1 MKKTILSAALLL
13 SFSAAPW
20 QAIGTGAAWAA
31 GPAKPRA
38 ILVVNGK
45 AITSDELTKRLWW
58 QHASQG
64 LSDLVDERLL
74 LEEAARRKV
83 QADEGEVGNRFAEL
97 RANYKNKEEFEK
109 NLKTMNWT
117 AEDLMNMTR
126 NQVRIKNMLLAAQNI
141 EAVTEEDTKNFYNSN
156 KERFTTPESAKL
168 LQIFVN
174 TEAEADDVYMALLA
188 GADFAKLSS
197 LKSTDANL
205 KKNGGSLG
213 FVARGALQ
221 PAVEKTVF
229 ALKPGQYTKP
239 INTGSGY
246 SILKLEE
253 LKSPEKI
260 KYETAKE
267 GIKAN
272 LRDQTIVQE
281 LKKLTAE
288 LRAKAKFEAAK

>member
-1 MKKTILSAALLL
+1 M
-13 SFSAAPW
+13 
-20 QAIGTGAAWAA
+20 
-31 GPAKPRA
+31 
-38 ILVVNGK
+38 
-45 AITSDELTKRLWW
+45 
-58 QHASQG
+58 
-64 LSDLVDERLL
+64 
-74 LEEAARRKV
+74 
-83 QADEGEVGNRFAEL
+83 GNRFAEL